1 MMHTSPTLA
10 FVTFVRILRIMRTPR
25 LLLRRLAEH
34 IFQAGSPRFQTCVQ
48 PQAAEGRDP
57 PKYLIRMDMMFERVR
72 RPSRAPSPSRALS
85 ALCLGPSDQI

>member
-10 FVTFVRILRIMRTPR
+10 FVTFVRILRIIRA
-25 LLLRRLAEH
+25 RLASC
-34 IFQAGSPRFQTCVQ
+34 FVGSLSTDSRQVPPRFQTCVQ

-72 RPSRAPSPSRALS
+72 RPGRRRPHAH
-85 ALCLGPSDQI
+85 